1 MEEKTI
7 TIEIRQEVAAMLVLL
22 VVGIVL
28 VCGAFII
35 PAKSAELWPAL
46 SAGGVASAVY
56 LIVLLVFMLRMPIRG
71 TKRWLTVLVSVV
83 VLGTTAYSWVSMK
96 NYGMWRKERLMDVRR
111 LIGSGIRETKSS
123 DYLLRTLDAYYRQ
136 GEHKRE
142 SLAEIFK
149 NQNNGAVVGSNVH
162 PAEYTGDETKIFVE
176 QLETDRIVLISQETF
191 IKGKNPEFRNYDGK
205 TGMVQDAYVLT
216 AKGLAHE
223 SQN

>member
-149 NQNNGAVVGSNVH
+149 NQNSGAVVGSNVH
-162 PAEYTGDETKIFVE
+162 PAEYTGDETKFFVE

>member
-1 MEEKTI
+1 MEEEETI

-162 PAEYTGDETKIFVE
+162 PAEYTGD
-176 QLETDRIVLISQETF
+176 
-191 IKGKNPEFRNYDGK
+191 
-205 TGMVQDAYVLT
+205 
-216 AKGLAHE
+216 
-223 SQN
+223 